1 MEDGR
6 NLIPQPLLEAL
17 EYWEA
22 SGLSVDWD
30 QFIALYA
37 EMRHVPDLPSDA
49 HLSHHTPAP
58 PTRSAP
64 CSSTIPTDEPPACRI
79 PVDGD

>member
-6 NLIPQPLLEAL
+6 DMIPQPLLDAL

-22 SGLSVDWD
+22 SGLAVDWD

-37 EMRHVPDLPSDA
+37 EMRPPPDLPTD
-49 HLSHHTPAP
+49 
-58 PTRSAP
+58 PT
-64 CSSTIPTDEPPACRI
+64 
-79 PVDGD
+79 